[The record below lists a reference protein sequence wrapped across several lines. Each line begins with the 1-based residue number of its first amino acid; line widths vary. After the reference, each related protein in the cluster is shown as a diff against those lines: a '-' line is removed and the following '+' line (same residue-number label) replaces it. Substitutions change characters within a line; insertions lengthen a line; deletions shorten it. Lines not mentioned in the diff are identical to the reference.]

1 MLEKK
6 LLQEEI
12 IRINAEVAKAKER
25 RAEEERLADTRAME
39 YLQKKLVRE
48 FLTDTSS
55 SVPSVCQFLLL
66 TFSRSGRRSTRPS
79 KNGSRRRRRWKLP
92 G

>member
-55 SVPSVCQFLLL
+55 SVPSVC
-66 TFSRSGRRSTRPS
+66 
-79 KNGSRRRRRWKLP
+79 
-92 G
+92 